1 MVRRL
6 PIEGMKLPLR
16 PLIGALD
23 RRSLAALGLV
33 ILCVIVGAG
42 LSAAAPL
49 LLARLVDRLT
59 EGTTSAAL
67 LVCLYA
73 GTLGLVRIAAEGRA
87 FFYGRAE
94 QDIVRTLSL
103 SAVRHTLSLPL
114 AFVQARSPGALVQIL
129 ENGLQGY
136 RLLLQHGVFTLL
148 PGILEIFLIAAI
160 IASELDLAFLAVFVL
175 CGLLYAV
182 VFGGGAARVL
192 LASRDVSSAR
202 IEVTARVADSLLNI
216 ETVKALAGERVI
228 LTRMDCA
235 LGEVRQSWRRFYS
248 VRLRNGILVTL
259 IFSAGLLTVL
269 WMGKDRVGTGV
280 MTPGAFLLISAYMIQ
295 IVRPIEMLGFAA
307 RDIGQGAAFIERLG
321 DILREPPESGAA
333 LSPRLSASG
342 GMAVSFTSV
351 SYRPQA
357 GDAVLQNISLDIRPG
372 MRVGLVGASGSGKS
386 TLLRLVPGLLTP
398 SSGGVRIDGVP
409 LGEYDLGDL
418 RQQIAFIPQ
427 QPGLFRDSLAFNLGF
442 PDTDVRGDV
451 AEAMLGRMRLG
462 QLAAGD
468 ASVGLSGG
476 ERQRLA
482 IGRALL
488 RNCRL
493 VLADEPTSALDPV
506 TESTILEELLRG
518 IGEAT
523 LILATHRLTAVKG
536 MDLIVVLE
544 RGQVAETGSHE
555 SLLAKGGIYAGM
567 WKAQQQ
573 GG

>member
-6 PIEGMKLPLR
+6 RIEGVKLPLR

-23 RRSLAALGLV
+23 RRSLGALVLA

-49 LLARLVDRLT
+49 LLARLVDRLS
-59 EGTTSAAL
+59 EGAPSAAL

-73 GTLGLVRIAAEGRA
+73 GTLGLVRITAEGRA

-94 QDIVRTLSL
+94 QDIIRTLTFTV
-103 SAVRHTLSLPL
+103 VRHTLSLPL

-148 PGILEIFLIAAI
+148 PGLLEIFLIAAI
-160 IASELDLAFLAVFVL
+160 IASELDLVFLSVFIL

-192 LASRDVSSAR
+192 LASRDVSAAR
-202 IEVTARVADSLLNI
+202 IEVTARLADSLLNI
-216 ETVKALAGERVI
+216 ETVKSLAGERAI
-228 LTRMDCA
+228 LTRMDHA
-235 LGEVRQSWRRFYS
+235 LGEARQSWRGFYS
-248 VRLRNGILVTL
+248 VRLRNGMLVTL

-269 WMGKDRVGTGV
+269 WMGKDRVGTGE

-295 IVRPIEMLGFAA
+295 IVRPIEMLGYAA

-321 DILREPPESGAA
+321 DILREPPEGAGGRNA
-333 LSPRLSASG
+333 CLLANG

-351 SYRPQA
+351 SYRPGA
-357 GDAVLQNISLDIRPG
+357 GDAVLKDISLDIRPG

-386 TLLRLVPGLLTP
+386 TLLRLVPGLLIP
-398 SSGGVRIDGVP
+398 SGGGVQIDGVP
-409 LGEYDLGDL
+409 LGEYNLEDL
-418 RQQIAFIPQ
+418 RQQIACIPQ

-442 PDTDVRGDV
+442 PDTDVRSEV
-451 AEAMLGRMRLG
+451 AVEMLGRLQLG
-462 QLAAGD
+462 HLVAGD
-468 ASVGLSGG
+468 GSGGLSGG
-476 ERQRLA
+476 EQQRVA

-488 RNCRL
+488 RSCRL
-493 VLADEPTSALDPV
+493 VLADEPTSALDPM
-506 TESTILEELLRG
+506 TESAILAELFSG

-523 LILATHRLTAVKG
+523 LILASHRLAAVRG

-544 RGQVAETGSHE
+544 RGQVVETGSHE
-555 SLLAKGGIYAGM
+555 SLSAKGGIYARM